1 VELSLPDMP
10 FWAWGAI
17 RACARGRRQ
26 ALPSPLMAMLYLEG
40 ENPDTASE
48 TAAKGSWSCDKSNP
62 RSLRSTVMRPC
73 QVPQCCISLSGF
85 SPS

>member
-10 FWAWGAI
+10 FLAWGAI

-48 TAAKGSWSCDKSNP
+48 TAAKGF
-62 RSLRSTVMRPC
+62 LE
-73 QVPQCCISLSGF
+73 L
-85 SPS
+85 